1 MALSG
6 TFRAQRLPECGSERQ
21 LLAQLE
27 RSRRAKICQRQ
38 FAFARLFAGR
48 IKTVHY
54 IPCLH
59 RQDARTRGDLKVA
72 QNKTQPYEVVYIVR
86 PNLDEEAVDR
96 VVNGVEEYIKSLGA
110 TVETTDKKGRRR
122 LAYEVDKMRDGYY
135 VLTIF
140 HSKPETVA
148 QIKRMLTLSEDV
160 IRSLIVVHEKESAKT
175 L

>member
-1 MALSG
+1 M
-6 TFRAQRLPECGSERQ
+6 
-21 LLAQLE
+21 
-27 RSRRAKICQRQ
+27 
-38 FAFARLFAGR
+38 
-48 IKTVHY
+48 
-54 IPCLH
+54 
-59 RQDARTRGDLKVA
+59 A
-72 QNKTQPYEVVYIVR
+72 QNKPKPYEVVYIVR

-96 VVNGVEEYIKSLGA
+96 TVAGVEEYIKSLGG

-140 HSKPETVA
+140 HIKTEAVA

>member
-1 MALSG
+1 MA
-6 TFRAQRLPECGSERQ
+6 Q
-21 LLAQLE
+21 
-27 RSRRAKICQRQ
+27 AK
-38 FAFARLFAGR
+38 
-48 IKTVHY
+48 KE
-54 IPCLH
+54 
-59 RQDARTRGDLKVA
+59 K
-72 QNKTQPYEVVYIVR
+72 PYECVYIIR

-110 TVETTDKKGRRR
+110 TIETTDKKGRRR

-140 HSKPETVA
+140 HAKPESVA
-148 QIKRMLTLSEDV
+148 PIKRMLSLSEDV